1 MREDRTAGLLRLAG
15 RSGFPA
21 PASMR
26 SGFHAPAR
34 AGFHVAHG
42 GEGVATGWL
51 ACLYVLTDGPQKKM
65 ELMGS
70 GLALVP
76 YHMVALPLVG
86 HALWLFP
93 CIYSYEVEAV

>member
-1 MREDRTAGLLRLAG
+1 
-15 RSGFPA
+15 
-21 PASMR
+21 MR

-51 ACLYVLTDGPQKKM
+51 AGLYVLTDGPQKKM

-86 HALWLFP
+86 QALWLLP